1 MESSAWVRVHC
12 WKLQV
17 ESLGFGIYGLGSL
30 GLPREQGERVRRQ
43 MLGVVPHAL
52 TQRVM
57 IIPAKLLD
65 EEATI
70 GRKGHEAPSLMF
82 RAIWGCQRLE
92 GKRWKGLVIQIEC
105 KALCIRPRAL
115 RLGYLKFGGLRISGS
130 GVQWFDHLTAPRP
143 ETLEREL
150 RLAPN
155 I

>member
-1 MESSAWVRVHC
+1 MVH
-12 WKLQV
+12 
-17 ESLGFGIYGLGSL
+17 GFYGLGSW

-43 MLGVVPHAL
+43 MLGVVPHAP

-70 GRKGHEAPSLMF
+70 GCKGHEAPSLML
-82 RAIWGCQRLE
+82 RSIWGCQRLE

-105 KALCIRPRAL
+105 KALSIRPRVL
-115 RLGYLKFGGLRISGS
+115 RLGYSGFGGLRISGS
-130 GVQWFDHLTAPRP
+130 RVQGVDHLAAPRP
-143 ETLEREL
+143 EILEREL
-150 RLAPN
+150 SLAPN